1 MGEGREKAI
10 ILKRQSAIFNAGE
23 YRIACFYFSLMS
35 STKAPPK
42 KSVGCHTM
50 MVGERIRETR
60 EIKGMSV
67 RKLAA
72 MVEVSASLIS
82 QIETGKVDPSLST
95 LRKIAIALDVPLFSL
110 VLTDGSAPT
119 RVIRSQERR
128 LVVFPKAGLSYDII
142 HSDPN
147 KRMGVMI
154 GTLSPKGATSETLLN
169 HPGEECLVILEGAMT
184 VELADEV
191 IELQE
196 GDSLYFDSSIPH
208 LLRNSKNRA
217 CRFYLI
223 ITPPKF

>member
-1 MGEGREKAI
+1 MDRLVQVI
-10 ILKRQSAIFNAGE
+10 
-23 YRIACFYFSLMS
+23 
-35 STKAPPK
+35 
-42 KSVGCHTM
+42 
-50 MVGERIRETR
+50 MVGERIRDAR
-60 EIKGMSV
+60 ENKGISV

-95 LRKIAIALDVPLFSL
+95 LRKIAIALDVALFSL
-110 VLTDGSAPT
+110 VLTNGSAPT
-119 RVIRSQERR
+119 RVIRNRERR
-128 LVVFPKAGLSYDII
+128 LVLFPKAGLSYDII

-147 KRMGVMI
+147 KKMGVMI
-154 GTLSPKGATSETLLN
+154 GTLSPKGATSETMLN
-169 HPGEECLVILEGAMT
+169 HPGEECLVVLGGAMT

-196 GDSLYFDSSIPH
+196 GDSLYFDSTIPH
-208 LLRNSKNRA
+208 LLRNDAKRP

>member
-1 MGEGREKAI
+1 MHMI
-10 ILKRQSAIFNAGE
+10 
-23 YRIACFYFSLMS
+23 
-35 STKAPPK
+35 
-42 KSVGCHTM
+42 
-50 MVGERIRETR
+50 MVGERIKETR
-60 EIKGMSV
+60 ENKGISV

-110 VLTDGSAPT
+110 VLTDGAGTT
-119 RVIRSQERR
+119 RVIRNQERR

-142 HSDPN
+142 HSDLN
-147 KRMGVMI
+147 KKMAVMI

-169 HPGEECLVILEGAMT
+169 HPGEECLVILKGAMR

-208 LLRNSKNRA
+208 RLRNNKNRT